1 VIIVKLASQE
11 GLVPGHSLA
20 EKLTNLQQWGYEG
33 IEFGGP
39 EIWERTDEINAAL
52 ANSSVTASSICSGY
66 RGTFLDPDPEERN
79 IALRDSQKILA
90 VAGEIGAT
98 GMIFV
103 PLFGPPRLPDL
114 SPYADAVELE
124 KRLLVEIVKILAE
137 AAAENNTLALLEPLN
152 RYETHL
158 INRLEQAVEI
168 IQAAGDPPGIKIMAD
183 FFHMNIEEPHIEES
197 IRAAG
202 DYIAHIHLADSIRW
216 LPGYGHTDFRPGFQA
231 LADIGFDK
239 YMALECSVPGDPYAE
254 LPKAAE
260 YLRAQML

>member
-1 VIIVKLASQE
+1 M
-11 GLVPGHSLA
+11 PGDLLA
-20 EKLTNLQQWGYEG
+20 EKLANLEEWGYEG
-33 IEFGGP
+33 IELRNP
-39 EIWERTDEINAAL
+39 PIWEKVDEINEACAD
-52 ANSSVTASSICSGY
+52 SSVKPSSICAGF

-79 IALRDSQKILA
+79 LAIEDSQKILWA
-90 VAGEIGAT
+90 AGQIGAV
-98 GMIFV
+98 GMIWV

-114 SPYADAVELE
+114 SPYADEIELE

-137 AAAENNTLALLEPLN
+137 AAAENNTLALLEPLI

-158 INRLEQAVEI
+158 PNRLEQAIEI
-168 IQAAGDPPGIKIMAD
+168 IQAAGDPPGMKIMAD
-183 FFHMNIEEPHIEES
+183 FFHMNTEEPDIAES

-216 LPGYGHTDFRPGFQA
+216 LPGYGHTDFKSGFQA

-239 YMALECSVPGDPYAE
+239 YMALECHVPGDPYVE

-260 YLRAQML
+260 YLRAQMP